1 MSDSD
6 PQSLITL
13 GTHVGGGLGSG
24 GLGAWLMHL
33 FKSRKEDEERKER
46 AAMDQAT
53 AITLAQ
59 LSGKMDQLIADVRE
73 HKQVFTDV
81 VTHTNAIKA
90 LGEKLDDIRDRV
102 ERIEE
107 YPVEPVKSRRAKR

>member
-1 MSDSD
+1 MSDPSD
-6 PQSLITL
+6 PQSLLTL

-46 AAMDQAT
+46 AALDQQT
-53 AITLAQ
+53 ALALSE
-59 LSGKMDQLIADVRE
+59 LSGKMDRMLEDIRE

-81 VTHTNAIKA
+81 VTHGNAIKA
-90 LGEKLDDIRDRV
+90 MGEKLDDIRDRV

-107 YPVEPVKSRRAKR
+107 WPVERVKPKRKR